1 MSLARKK
8 KTKMKVGYSQIQVNM
23 YHSAHITC
31 VKLYNITNILL
42 VSDEMNLTGGP
53 SGKNAGFTCGATGAL
68 GNPGTIPVIQRK
80 GLTLHPLG
88 RLSSSAFNK
97 T

>member
-1 MSLARKK
+1 
-8 KTKMKVGYSQIQVNM
+8 MKVGYSQIQVNM

-53 SGKNAGFTCGATGAL
+53 SGKNAGLTCGATGAL
-68 GNPGTIPVIQRK
+68 GNPGTIPVIQQK

>member
-1 MSLARKK
+1 
-8 KTKMKVGYSQIQVNM
+8 M

-68 GNPGTIPVIQRK
+68 GNPGTIPVI
-80 GLTLHPLG
+80 
-88 RLSSSAFNK
+88 
-97 T
+97 